1 MSVNNKKQINQS
13 ESNMTKSV
21 FETLSAIDCSDHTE
35 KKGQFTYLSW
45 TFCWQT
51 IKQHY
56 PDAQY
61 QLEDDVVYPDGTMEV
76 RCTVTID
83 GLAHT
88 MWLPVLDFKNK
99 AQPQPDAFSINSSR
113 MRCLVK
119 CCAMHGLGLY
129 IYSGLVAPAPDTS
142 FGGDLAITAS
152 PVELIRVEAIEHI
165 EELILSSGASLEKFL
180 KAYSVKALS
189 DLTEEQYVHAV
200 NTLERKIAL
209 TPKV

>member
-1 MSVNNKKQINQS
+1 MSDKA
-13 ESNMTKSV
+13 SV

-56 PDAQY
+56 SDAEY
-61 QLEDDVVYPDGTMEV
+61 QIEDDVVYPDSTMEV
-76 RCTVTID
+76 RCTVTIH

-99 AQPQPDAFSINSSR
+99 AQPNPDAFSINSSR

-129 IYSGLVAPAPDTS
+129 IYSGLVAPEV
-142 FGGDLAITAS
+142 
-152 PVELIRVEAIEHI
+152 PVELIGAKGIEHI
-165 EELILSSGASLEKFL
+165 EELIHSSGASLEKFL
-180 KAYSVKALS
+180 KAYSVKVLS
-189 DLTEEQYVHAV
+189 DLTEDQYIHAV
-200 NTLERKIAL
+200 DTLERKIAN
-209 TPKV
+209 TAKV

>member
-1 MSVNNKKQINQS
+1 MS
-13 ESNMTKSV
+13 KSV
-21 FETLSAIDCSDHTE
+21 FETLSAIDCSNHTE

-56 PDAQY
+56 SDAEY
-61 QLEDDVVYPDGTMEV
+61 VLEDDVLYSDGTMEV
-76 RCTVTID
+76 RCTVTIL

-99 AQPQPDAFSINSSR
+99 AQSQPDAFAINASR

-129 IYSGLVAPAPDTS
+129 IYSGLVAPEVPAR
-142 FGGDLAITAS
+142 
-152 PVELIRVEAIEHI
+152 LISVKGIEHI
-165 EELILSSGASLEKFL
+165 EELINESGANLDKFL
-180 KAYSVKALS
+180 KAYSVKALT
-189 DLTEEQYVHAV
+189 DLTEDQYIHAV
-200 NTLERKIAL
+200 DTLERKIAL
-209 TPKV
+209 ADIKPHL